1 MTTLITGATGHLGR
15 LAIEALLARG
25 VDPASIVGSGRSVE
39 KAADLAARG
48 VRIVAADY
56 TDDASL
62 DAALAGVD
70 RLVLVSSSEV
80 GQRATQH
87 QAVIAAAVR
96 AGVHHLVYTSVLD
109 AEETALI
116 LAPEHKATE
125 RAIRDSGIPFTIL
138 RNGWYTENYAA
149 TIAQGA
155 TTGSV
160 LTSAGEGRVSSALRA
175 EYAEAIPAVLT
186 SDGHEG
192 AVYELSGDTAWSFAE
207 LTDAIA
213 EVAGTPVALA
223 SVSPD
228 EHAAA
233 LIGAGLDAGTVGFVV
248 ALDGDIRAG
257 LLDATSGDLA
267 RLIGRP
273 TTSLVEAVRTIHAA

>member
-15 LAIEALLARG
+15 LAIEALLDRG
-25 VDPASIVGSGRSVE
+25 LDPATIVGSGRSIE
-39 KAADLAARG
+39 KAADLAERG

-56 TDDASL
+56 TDAASL

-96 AGVHHLVYTSVLD
+96 AGVQHIVYTSVLD

-125 RAIRDSGIPFTIL
+125 QAIRDSGIPFTIL

-149 TIAQGA
+149 TIAQAAATGA
-155 TTGSV
+155 V

-175 EYAEAIPAVLT
+175 EYAEAIAVVLT
-186 SDGHEG
+186 SEGHENRI
-192 AVYELSGDTAWSFAE
+192 YELSGDTAWNFAE
-207 LTDAIA
+207 LAEAIA
-213 EVAGTPVALA
+213 AVAGTPVALA
-223 SVSPD
+223 AVSSD

-233 LIGAGLDAGTVGFVV
+233 LAAAGLDAGTTGFLV

-273 TTSLVEAVRTIHAA
+273 TTPLVDAVRVIHTA

>member
-15 LAIEALLARG
+15 LAIEALLDRG
-25 VDPASIVGSGRSVE
+25 VDPATIVGSGRSVE

-56 TDDASL
+56 TDASSL
-62 DAALAGVD
+62 DAAFAGVD

-87 QAVIAAAVR
+87 QAVIDAAVR
-96 AGVHHLVYTSVLD
+96 AGVQHLVYTSVLD
-109 AEETALI
+109 AEDTALI

-125 RAIRDSGIPFTIL
+125 QAIRASGIPFTFL

-149 TIAQGA
+149 TITQAAA
-155 TTGSV
+155 TGTV

-175 EYAEAIPAVLT
+175 EYAEAIAAVLT
-186 SDGHEG
+186 SEGHDGR
-192 AVYELSGDTAWSFAE
+192 VYELSGDTAWSFAE
-207 LTDAIA
+207 LAGAIA
-213 EVAGTPVALA
+213 EVAGTAVELF
-223 SVSPD
+223 SVSAED
-228 EHAAA
+228 HAAA
-233 LIGAGLDAGTVGFVV
+233 LSAAGLNAATTGFLV

-273 TTSLVEAVRTIHAA
+273 TMTLVDAVRAIHTA

>member
-25 VDPASIVGSGRSVE
+25 AAPASIVGSGRSVE

-56 TDDASL
+56 TDAASV
-62 DAALAGVD
+62 DAALDGVD

-87 QAVIAAAVR
+87 QAVIDAAVR
-96 AGVHHLVYTSVLD
+96 AGVQHIVYTSVLD

-125 RAIRDSGIPFTIL
+125 QAIRASGIPFTIL
-138 RNGWYTENYAA
+138 RNGWYTENYAT

-155 TTGSV
+155 ATGSV

-175 EYAEAIPAVLT
+175 EYAEAIAAVLT

-207 LTDAIA
+207 LAEAIA
-213 EVAGTPVALA
+213 EAAGTPVALA
-223 SVSPD
+223 SVSPE
-228 EHAAA
+228 EHAAV
-233 LIGAGLDAGTVGFVV
+233 LTGVGIDAGTVGFVV

-273 TTSLVEAVRTIHAA
+273 TTPLVEAVRAIHTD

>member
-15 LAIEALLARG
+15 LAIEALLDRG
-25 VDPASIVGSGRSVE
+25 LDPATIVGSGRSVE

-48 VRIVAADY
+48 VRIVTADY

-96 AGVHHLVYTSVLD
+96 AGVQHIVYTSVLD

-125 RAIRDSGIPFTIL
+125 QAIRDSGIPFTIL

-155 TTGSV
+155 ATGAV

-175 EYAEAIPAVLT
+175 EYAEAIAVVLT
-186 SDGHEG
+186 SEGHENRI
-192 AVYELSGDTAWSFAE
+192 YELSGDTAWNFAE
-207 LTDAIA
+207 LAEAIA
-213 EVAGTPVALA
+213 AVAGTPVALA
-223 SVSPD
+223 AVSPD

-233 LIGAGLDAGTVGFVV
+233 LAAAGLDAGTTGFLV

-273 TTSLVEAVRTIHAA
+273 TTPLVDAVRVIHTA

>member
-15 LAIEALLARG
+15 LAIEALLDRG
-25 VDPASIVGSGRSVE
+25 LDPATIVGSGRSIE
-39 KAADLAARG
+39 KAADLAVRG

-56 TDDASL
+56 TDAASL

-96 AGVHHLVYTSVLD
+96 AGVQHIVYTSVLD

-125 RAIRDSGIPFTIL
+125 QAIRDSGIPFTIL

-149 TIAQGA
+149 TIAQAAATGA
-155 TTGSV
+155 V

-175 EYAEAIPAVLT
+175 EYAEAIAVVLT
-186 SDGHEG
+186 SEGHENRI
-192 AVYELSGDTAWSFAE
+192 YELSGDTAWNFAE
-207 LTDAIA
+207 LAEAIA
-213 EVAGTPVALA
+213 AVAGTPVALA
-223 SVSPD
+223 AVSSD

-233 LIGAGLDAGTVGFVV
+233 LAAAGLDAGTTGFLV

-273 TTSLVEAVRTIHAA
+273 TTPLVDAVRVIHTA

>member
-15 LAIEALLARG
+15 LAIDALLARG
-25 VDPASIVGSGRSVE
+25 VDPTTIVGSGRSVE

-56 TDDASL
+56 TDAGSL
-62 DAALAGVD
+62 DEALAGVD

-80 GQRATQH
+80 GQRAAQH
-87 QAVIAAAVR
+87 RAVIDAAVR
-96 AGVHHLVYTSVLD
+96 AGVQHLIYTSVLD
-109 AEETALI
+109 AESSPLI

-125 RAIRDSGIPFTIL
+125 EAIRASGIAFTIL

-149 TIAQGA
+149 TIAQA
-155 TTGSV
+155 VATGSV
-160 LTSAGEGRVSSALRA
+160 LTSAGEGRVSSALRS
-175 EYAEAIPAVLT
+175 EYAEAIAAVLT
-186 SDGHEG
+186 GEGHDGRT
-192 AVYELSGDTAWSFAE
+192 YELSGDTAWSFAE
-207 LTDAIA
+207 LADAIA
-213 EVAGTPVALA
+213 EVAGMPVELIT
-223 SVSPD
+223 VNPD

-233 LIGAGLDAGTVGFVV
+233 LTAAGLDAGTAGFLV

-273 TTSLVEAVRTIHAA
+273 TMPLVDALRTIHAV